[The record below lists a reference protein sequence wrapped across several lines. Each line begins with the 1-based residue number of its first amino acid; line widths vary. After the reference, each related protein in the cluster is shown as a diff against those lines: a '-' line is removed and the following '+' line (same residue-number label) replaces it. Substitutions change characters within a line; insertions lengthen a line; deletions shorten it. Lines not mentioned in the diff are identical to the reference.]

1 MYGLFIEL
9 SVEKELGIIKE
20 DIGKLIFVD
29 EYNQKCKEMVM
40 CYKDMWDD
48 IICKMGYWVDLEN
61 FYIIYMNEYIEFVWW
76 LLSQLYQKDFLYK
89 GFMI

>member
-29 EYNQKCKEMVM
+29 EYN
-40 CYKDMWDD
+40 
-48 IICKMGYWVDLEN
+48 
-61 FYIIYMNEYIEFVWW
+61 
-76 LLSQLYQKDFLYK
+76 
-89 GFMI
+89 